1 MIMDASYL
9 CWRLMRTGAL
19 LLVAGSPTLSAQTP
33 PLTLVSTA
41 WSPFTNEPGR
51 PRFALDL
58 LRSMIT
64 DGTYHRL
71 LHLDWI
77 QADVNNDGIA
87 ELVPR
92 SDRAGASPPAHPY
105 VLFSM
110 PQQTPTSE
118 AGKPGFFHRR
128 HDLRRLG
135 DRALP
140 VQSRLFDRPGLT
152 PLDGQR
158 VQIQVVSTH
167 RTGAARVAGVPHDR
181 ER

>member
-19 LLVAGSPTLSAQTP
+19 LLVAGSPALSAQTP

-77 QADVNNDGIA
+77 QADIDGDGVPEYVPLNDQ
-87 ELVPR
+87 
-92 SDRAGASPPAHPY
+92 AGPNEPLRIYS
-105 VLFSM
+105 LFSN
-110 PQQTPTSE
+110 PEPTYGGVE
-118 AGKPGFFHRR
+118 VKPGFYIGGSTYS
-128 HDLRRLG
+128 DWASVPDTYKVG
-135 DRALP
+135 SSSANPPDA
-140 VQSRLFDRPGLT
+140 SR
-152 PLDGQR
+152 
-158 VQIQVVSTH
+158 STASIFKF
-167 RTGAARVAGVPHDR
+167 TW
-181 ER
+181 